1 MPLKRGSSQATI
13 SKNIAQLIE
22 EGYARNQAVAIAYR
36 TAGKSRPKSR
46 SKSRSKARRKP
57 ARKRARK
64 ASRAKK
70 SRRR

>member
-36 TAGKSRPKSR
+36 TAGKSRPK
-46 SKSRSKARRKP
+46 ARRKP
-57 ARKRARK
+57 ARKSTRK

>member
-22 EGYARNQAVAIAYR
+22 EGYPRNQAVAIAYR

-46 SKSRSKARRKP
+46 AKPRRKP
-57 ARKRARK
+57 TRRRTRKS
-64 ASRAKK
+64 SRAKK
-70 SRRR
+70 SQKA

>member
-22 EGYARNQAVAIAYR
+22 EGYPRNQAVAIAYR
-36 TAGKSRPKSR
+36 TAGKSRPKV
-46 SKSRSKARRKP
+46 RRKP
-57 ARKRARK
+57 AKKRTRK

-70 SRRR
+70 SRRA

>member
-22 EGYARNQAVAIAYR
+22 EGYPRNQAVAIAYR
-36 TAGKSRPKSR
+36 KAGKSRPK
-46 SKSRSKARRKP
+46 ARRKP
-57 ARKRARK
+57 TRKRARRT
-64 ASRAKK
+64 ARAKK

>member
-22 EGYARNQAVAIAYR
+22 EGYPRNQAVAIAYR

-46 SKSRSKARRKP
+46 RKP
-57 ARKRARK
+57 ARK

-70 SRRR
+70 LRRA

>member
-22 EGYARNQAVAIAYR
+22 EGYGRNQAVAIAYR

-46 SKSRSKARRKP
+46 PKPTRR
-57 ARKRARK
+57 RVRRT
-64 ASRAKK
+64 SRAKK
-70 SRRR
+70 SRRA

>member
-22 EGYARNQAVAIAYR
+22 EGYPRNQAVAIAYR

-46 SKSRSKARRKP
+46 AKSRRKP
-57 ARKRARK
+57 TRKRTRRT
-64 ASRAKK
+64 SRAKK
-70 SRRR
+70 SRRA

>member
-22 EGYARNQAVAIAYR
+22 EGYPRKQAVAIAYR
-36 TAGKSRPKSR
+36 TAGKSRPK
-46 SKSRSKARRKP
+46 AGRKP
-57 ARKRARK
+57 ARKGARK

-70 SRRR
+70 SRRA